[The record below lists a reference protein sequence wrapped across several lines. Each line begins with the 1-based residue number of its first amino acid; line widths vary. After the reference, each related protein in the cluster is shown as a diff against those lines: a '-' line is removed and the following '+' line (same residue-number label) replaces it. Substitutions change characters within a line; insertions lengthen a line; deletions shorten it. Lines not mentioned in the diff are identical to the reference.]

1 MTKKKQ
7 PTTKRPSNSEADFGV
22 DAENPEILG
31 GMASRVR
38 DCAKMVGSG
47 DALAQNAAIPRRT
60 LETYLAGNAEPKL
73 RRAARIARAA
83 GVRLEWLA
91 TGEGPM
97 RVTEAGEQAAG
108 YKRVAPLDAGA
119 LQDVV
124 QVVEEF
130 LQERGLVLEPSKKAE
145 LLVLI
150 YEDVREHEGKVDRAR
165 VIRLVKLA
173 A

>member
-1 MTKKKQ
+1 MTKKK
-7 PTTKRPSNSEADFGV
+7 PTTTKQRSNSEANFGV
-22 DAENPEILG
+22 DAENPETLG
-31 GMASRVR
+31 ELAGRVR

-97 RVTEAGEQAAG
+97 QREQGAP
-108 YKRVAPLDAGA
+108 VAPLDQGVMR
-119 LQDVV
+119 DVV
-124 QVVEEF
+124 AVVEEF
-130 LQERGLVLEPSKKAE
+130 LQDRGLVLEPEKKAE
-145 LLVLI
+145 LLILL
-150 YEDVREHEGKVDRAR
+150 YEDIREHEGKVDRAK
-165 VIRLVKLA
+165 VLRLVKLVA
-173 A
+173 